1 VPQVRRMATKLSLV
15 SENSSP
21 GGGAMTSVLTSSGD
35 GGVRTEVTA
44 IVERLCSLSYL

>member
-1 VPQVRRMATKLSLV
+1 MATELSLV

-21 GGGAMTSVLTSSGD
+21 GSEAMTSVLTSSRD
-35 GGVRTEVTA
+35 GWVRTEVTA